1 LLLMAK
7 SSKKVVSL
15 VTLQVC
21 YIIYRFFLSYNLLFI

>member
-1 LLLMAK
+1 LLMAK

-21 YIIYRFFLSYNLLFI
+21 YIIYRFFLSFI